1 MHICNIKMKRNNNAM
16 ETLLLLLKFSGAIIL
31 LFILG
36 LCIGH
41 FLKLDK
47 KYEEM
52 REGFNTKYHKK

>member
-1 MHICNIKMKRNNNAM
+1 MKRNNAM